1 MEGNKLY
8 DLLHD
13 QDEQL
18 TNDPE
23 LKEIMKNYLYN
34 DVYQH
39 GSLDLKL
46 RQLILIVVDT
56 TNHTLNSLKEHVIGA
71 INAAFIAQGDIDKLE
86 KLWQT
91 LSFQDLMD
99 INNEL
104 VENIAGVLIS
114 SNMVYATSTVA
125 IGTEIKVRAIVDGV
139 ASNVFSLYVTG
150 DLDAPIIP
158 AEGEPSGEE
167 FIYSSDSDIDGDV
180 HSQAA

>member
-1 MEGNKLY
+1 MTVSDIAPF
-8 DLLHD
+8 DLVVYLSATAMNSTTQSYKITIIRVPAESVLIMAD
-13 QDEQL
+13 TSYIEQG
-18 TNDPE
+18 TVVHFNAVINPE
-23 LKEIMKNYLYN
+23 YA
-34 DVYQH
+34 D
-39 GSLDLKL
+39 
-46 RQLILIVVDT
+46 IVT
-56 TNHTLNSLKEHVIGA
+56 I
-71 INAAFIAQGDIDKLE
+71 QY
-86 KLWQT
+86 
-91 LSFQDLMD
+91 
-99 INNEL
+99 EL

>member
-1 MEGNKLY
+1 MYWRRIFMEGNKLY

-56 TNHTLNSLKEHVIGA
+56 TNHTLNTLKEHVIGA
-71 INAAFIAQGDIDKLE
+71 INADLDPVSIKEAVYQCTPYVGLGKVEDALDVINQVFVSKNIALPLE
-86 KLWQT
+86 K
-91 LSFQDLMD
+91 
-99 INNEL
+99 
-104 VENIAGVLIS
+104 
-114 SNMVYATSTVA
+114 
-125 IGTEIKVRAIVDGV
+125 
-139 ASNVFSLYVTG
+139 
-150 DLDAPIIP
+150 
-158 AEGEPSGEE
+158 
-167 FIYSSDSDIDGDV
+167 
-180 HSQAA
+180 

>member
-56 TNHTLNSLKEHVIGA
+56 TNHTLNTLKEHVIGA
-71 INAAFIAQGDIDKLE
+71 INA
-86 KLWQT
+86 
-91 LSFQDLMD
+91 
-99 INNEL
+99 
-104 VENIAGVLIS
+104 
-114 SNMVYATSTVA
+114 
-125 IGTEIKVRAIVDGV
+125 
-139 ASNVFSLYVTG
+139 
-150 DLDAPIIP
+150 DLDPVSI
-158 AEGEPSGEE
+158 EE
-167 FIYSSDSDIDGDV
+167 
-180 HSQAA
+180 ACK